1 MRPFSKRFIV
11 IARFPART
19 CGRGAR
25 SHCYPLSRIAGHG
38 ALAAAFWLLATLDLA
53 SVFSE
58 ISVMTE
64 MTKLDERLRPRHLP
78 PAIEQFVLQWGDMG
92 GKWGVNRSVAQ
103 IHALLYVWERP
114 LTAEEIAA
122 WLGLARSNV
131 SNSIKE
137 LQSWNLVRRVPVR
150 GDRRDHFEAETD
162 PWEIFARIAAGRKER
177 EIDPAIAALRACRAA
192 VAADSKTHPVA
203 QARLHALL
211 DFVDTMDRW
220 YGQMRA
226 VPRAQIAAL
235 VRLGARI
242 VNLLSLGKQ
251 KK

>member
-1 MRPFSKRFIV
+1 
-11 IARFPART
+11 
-19 CGRGAR
+19 
-25 SHCYPLSRIAGHG
+25 
-38 ALAAAFWLLATLDLA
+38 
-53 SVFSE
+53 
-58 ISVMTE
+58 MTE
-64 MTKLDERLRPRHLP
+64 ITKLDEKLRPRHLP
-78 PAIEQFVLQWGDMG
+78 PAIEHFVLQWGDLG

-103 IHALLYVWERP
+103 IHALLYVSERP
-114 LTAEEIAA
+114 LTAEEIAD

-137 LQSWNLVRRVPVR
+137 LQAWNLVRRVPLR
-150 GDRRDHFEAETD
+150 NDRRDHFEAEAD

-192 VAADSKTHPVA
+192 AVADGKIHPVA

-226 VPRAQIAAL
+226 VPRPQIAAL

-242 VNLLSLGKQ
+242 VNLLSLGKR